1 MYAYIKG
8 KLEARGTDYLVIETG
23 GVGYLVYTTLT
34 TLQEAG
40 RLELG
45 QEFRVYTHLHV
56 REDVMDLFGFAT
68 HEELSVFKL
77 LLTVSGVGPK
87 VALSLLSAVSP
98 SKFSLAIIT
107 DDVKTLTKAQGVG
120 NKMAQR
126 IILELKDKIKKE
138 QLAFRAD
145 TGPLLPQEPQAGSGL
160 SEAVSALMVL
170 GYTQAEANRA
180 VAAVYS
186 DGMELE
192 EIIRN
197 ALKGL
202 MK

>member
-98 SKFSLAIIT
+98 SS
-107 DDVKTLTKAQGVG
+107 
-120 NKMAQR
+120 
-126 IILELKDKIKKE
+126 
-138 QLAFRAD
+138 
-145 TGPLLPQEPQAGSGL
+145 
-160 SEAVSALMVL
+160 SAWPSSPM
-170 GYTQAEANRA
+170 
-180 VAAVYS
+180 
-186 DGMELE
+186 M
-192 EIIRN
+192 
-197 ALKGL
+197 
-202 MK
+202 